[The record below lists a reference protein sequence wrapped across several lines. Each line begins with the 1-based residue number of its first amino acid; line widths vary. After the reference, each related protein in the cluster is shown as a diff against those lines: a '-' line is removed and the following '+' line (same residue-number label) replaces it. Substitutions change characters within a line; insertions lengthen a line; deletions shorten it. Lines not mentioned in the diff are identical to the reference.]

1 MEKYFRGDIKKVAKL
16 TYELGGI
23 SVGTHYEKRD
33 ALLRANNDGT
43 YTDIETDKTYIESIF
58 TGDVEEKLQHINPGL
73 CYVDSTL
80 LREVD
85 YQELTS
91 IKKLVKTH

>member
-23 SVGTHYEKRD
+23 NIGTHYEKIN
-33 ALLRANNDGT
+33 ALLRENGDGT
-43 YTDIETDKTYIESIF
+43 YTDVETNKTYIESIF
-58 TGDVEEKLQHINPGL
+58 VGKVEEKLQHINLGL
-73 CYVDSTL
+73 CYVDSTV

-85 YQELTS
+85 PQELKS
-91 IKKLVKTH
+91 VKQLVK